1 MEDRV
6 VQGILAV
13 VQEVP
18 EPRREHGKLHLLPD
32 ILVMALCAVV
42 AGCDDFVEMQAYAQ
56 AKQEF
61 FARFLRLPH
70 GIPSHDT
77 FNRVLSLLSPR
88 ALEECLVRWLRELHK
103 LQDLKGEVVAI
114 DGKALRRTIARSTGR
129 ARLHLVSAWATSHGL
144 TLGQEAVAE
153 KSNEITAIPTLI
165 RRLDLEGATVT
176 IDAMGCQQEIAVE
189 IREAGADYV
198 LALKGNQDTTFA
210 LVVDAFGAHLEA
222 EKPSRGTT
230 WQTTEEAHG
239 RKEFRDYRSLP
250 APAAVRAKG
259 WRDVRSIGLVYTRR
273 EVRGHVTEETRHF
286 LSSLAPGPRRL
297 ARAVRGHWGIENGL
311 HWTLD
316 VAFREDDCRLHR
328 GNAPENLALLNRLA
342 VSILKHDRT
351 LKAGVKCKRKRA
363 GWDDGYLLQLLTQ
376 T

>member
-1 MEDRV
+1 MEDRA
-6 VQGILAV
+6 VQGMLAAV
-13 VQEVP
+13 RDVP
-18 EPRREHGKLHLLPD
+18 EPRREHGKLHLLSD
-32 ILVMALCAVV
+32 ILVMALCAVM
-42 AGCDDFVEMQAYAQ
+42 AGCDDFVEMRAYAL

-61 FARFLRLPH
+61 FARFLHLPH

-77 FNRVLSLLSPR
+77 FNRVLSLLPPR

-103 LQDLKGEVVAI
+103 LSDLKGEVVAI
-114 DGKALRRTIARSTGR
+114 DGKALRRTIARTTGR

-153 KSNEITAIPTLI
+153 KSNEITAIPALI
-165 RRLDLEGATVT
+165 RRLDLKGAIVT
-176 IDAMGCQQEIAVE
+176 IDAMGCQQEIARE
-189 IREAGADYV
+189 IRQAEADYV
-198 LALKGNQDTTFA
+198 LALKGNQDATFA
-210 LVVDAFGAHLEA
+210 LVVDAFGEHLEA
-222 EKPSRGTT
+222 DPPPRGTA

-250 APAAVRAKG
+250 APIAVHAKG
-259 WRDVRSIGLVYTRR
+259 WRDVRSIGFVYTRR
-273 EVRGHVTEETRHF
+273 EVRGRVTEESRHF
-286 LSSLAPGPRRL
+286 LSSLPPSPRRL
-297 ARAVRGHWGIENGL
+297 ARAVRGHWRIENGL

-328 GNAPENLALLNRLA
+328 GYAPENLALLNRLA
-342 VSILKHDRT
+342 VSLLKHNRT

-363 GWDDGYLLQLLTQ
+363 GWDDDYLLELLTQ